1 MLIHI
6 KVNGYYVVAYEL
18 VYGGIK
24 LRTDKN
30 KKKASLLRE
39 SDYKAMTEHV
49 KGNSQYKIEKEDVKI
64 NN

>member
-24 LRTDKN
+24 LYGNKN

-39 SDYKAMTEHV
+39 SDYDAMCEHV
-49 KGNSQYKIEKEDVKI
+49 KGNSIYKIQKEDVKLEK
-64 NN
+64 